1 MNVATLDKTGKKGT
15 SVVSDSLFAV
25 PANPTLLAQAV
36 RVYLSNLRQGTSRA
50 KTRGEVNRTKRKWY
64 KQKGTGN
71 ARHGAR
77 SANIFVGGGAAHG
90 PKGVEN
96 WTRALSTTM
105 KRQAVRLALSA
116 QAANVTLVESL
127 TDLDGKTKNGQALVD
142 MLNMPGKKVLVVLA
156 ERNALVERSLRNIE
170 DVLLMTAN
178 QLTALEVATADTIVM
193 TKSCV
198 ETLEARLMAGTR
210 AAKATKAVKSTKS
223 VAVKSEIA
231 KPASVKAAAKAP
243 AKKTAVKKET
253 KTTKTAK
260 V

>member
-15 SVVSDSLFAV
+15 STVSDSLFAM

-96 WTRALSTTM
+96 WTRALSATM
-105 KRQAVRLALSA
+105 KRQATRLALSA
-116 QAANVTLVESL
+116 QAANVVLVDSL

-142 MLNMPGKKVLVVLA
+142 MLNMNGKKVLVVLA

-178 QLTALEVATADTIVM
+178 QLTALEVATADAIVM
-193 TKSCV
+193 TKACV
-198 ETLEARLMAGTR
+198 ETLETRLMAGTR
-210 AAKATKAVKSTKS
+210 ATKTTKTVKAAPAV
-223 VAVKSEIA
+223 A
-231 KPASVKAAAKAP
+231 KPAVTKAAAKASV
-243 AKKTAVKKET
+243 KKTAVKKET

-260 V
+260 A